1 MNEELVPHEAI
12 EQKIYL
18 IRGQKVMLDRDL
30 AKLYGVRTFV
40 LNQAVKRNI
49 ERFPEDFM
57 FSLTREEIMRVSQ
70 IVISSEKPDITIKFA
85 NNINA
90 FTEYGILMLSSALNS
105 PRAIQMN
112 IQIMRVFVRLRQIL
126 ATHKELALK
135 LEQLEVKVGVLDS
148 EVKAI
153 FDAIKQLMS
162 LPPDKPKKIG
172 FLKE

>member
-1 MNEELVPHEAI
+1 
-12 EQKIYL
+12 
-18 IRGQKVMLDRDL
+18 
-30 AKLYGVRTFV
+30 
-40 LNQAVKRNI
+40 
-49 ERFPEDFM
+49 
-57 FSLTREEIMRVSQ
+57 
-70 IVISSEKPDITIKFA
+70 
-85 NNINA
+85 
-90 FTEYGILMLSSALNS
+90 
-105 PRAIQMN
+105 MN